1 MSKLPGNIT
10 WGTSP
15 AQRQLAL
22 WGCGGLIAGLIIG
35 IVVTVFGLVVFA
47 PQPQPATPN
56 PASTAGDLSITMD
69 DVYLTQVVNSAV
81 SQASLPISLS
91 NIQVEIQ
98 PNNQVKMSGHAST
111 FVPGGS
117 QMVATAQVGAQSGAP
132 TLRILSA
139 SVGGLT
145 LPATVTGALELAIN
159 AKLAEQTQALLPQGY
174 VITGVSTTEHNL
186 SIAISRQS

>member
-1 MSKLPGNIT
+1 MIKLPGKIMQ
-10 WGTSP
+10 GTTP

-22 WGCGGLIAGLIIG
+22 WGCGGLVAGLIIG

-47 PQPQPATPN
+47 PQPRAATPN
-56 PASTAGDLSITMD
+56 PAATAGDLTITMD

-81 SQASLPISLS
+81 SQASLPISLN

-98 PNNQVKMSGHAST
+98 PNNQVTMSGHART

-117 QMVATAQVGAQSGAP
+117 QLVAIAQIGAQSGAP
-132 TLRILSA
+132 TLHILSA
-139 SVGGLT
+139 NIGGLT
-145 LPATVTGALELAIN
+145 LPATVTRALELAIN
-159 AKLAEQTQALLPQGY
+159 AQLSEQTQGLLPQGY
-174 VITGVSTTEHNL
+174 VITGVSTTEHHL